1 MVSRSGKSLA
11 IAFVLFAASIGTS
24 AAQTSTGGLRG
35 FVKDPTGGA
44 LVGVT
49 VEAVS
54 PARIGGAAVEVTD
67 AQGLYTFQNL
77 PLGAY
82 ALTFSIQG
90 FNTVPR
96 ENIRV

>member
-1 MVSRSGKSLA
+1 MYGVLLMVTV
-11 IAFVLFAASIGTS
+11 IAGWAAPA

-35 FVKDPTGGA
+35 FIKDPTGGA

-54 PARIGGAAVEVTD
+54 PARIGPPAVEITD

-77 PLGAY
+77 PIGEYL
-82 ALTFSIQG
+82 LTYSLQG
-90 FNTVPR
+90 FNTVR
-96 ENIRV
+96 RQNIP